1 MKLVW
6 GRGRRRKIESEKKK
20 KKINKKYKMVKASNV
35 LHIGMLYQEIYIN
48 HVCDYYFIQQNNLFQ
63 LF

>member
-1 MKLVW
+1 M
-6 GRGRRRKIESEKKK
+6 I
-20 KKINKKYKMVKASNV
+20 KASNI

-48 HVCDYYFIQQNNLFQ
+48 RVCDYYFIQQNNLFQ

>member
-1 MKLVW
+1 
-6 GRGRRRKIESEKKK
+6 
-20 KKINKKYKMVKASNV
+20 MVKASNV